1 MLSHAVWIVFLVAAH
16 AAVLPPTH
24 LQRQARAPSTSS
36 IVVFGDSFSD
46 NGNGAARVS
55 NNAWPTDKYLLS
67 YKGRFSNGIVW
78 AEYVAANLSLPL
90 YDYAVGGA
98 TTSNALIQGY
108 TGAKGDIAVPSV
120 IDQVVSFL
128 AKMNPQGGA
137 FGASDS
143 MATETPLLILFAG
156 ANDVLFN
163 ANISASQSYQ
173 IIRQAEAKLRDA
185 YPSARVLTLTP
196 PDISRLPYGF
206 YLEDS
211 LAKNQLRTFTDQ
223 LGELLDR
230 SKIGTV
236 NVDLRPLFD
245 DFEYYASPRV
255 YGFDPLGK
263 YGSCL
268 EGAYGETSNVTI
280 CGDPDRRVYWDE
292 YHPTTH
298 THSWIAKEVL
308 DVLRGPF

>member
-1 MLSHAVWIVFLVAAH
+1 D
-16 AAVLPPTH
+16 TN
-24 LQRQARAPSTSS
+24 TS

-55 NNAWPTDKYLLS
+55 NNAWPIDKY

-98 TTSNALIQGY
+98 TTSNALVQGY

-120 IDQVVSFL
+120 LDQVVSFL
-128 AKMNPQGGA
+128 GKINPQGGA
-137 FGASDS
+137 FEAYDS
-143 MATETPLLILFAG
+143 MAMESPLLIMFAG
-156 ANDVLFN
+156 ANDILFN

-173 IIRQAEAKLRDA
+173 ILRQAEAQLRDA

-206 YLEDS
+206 YLEDN
-211 LAKNQLRTFTDQ
+211 LAKNQLRTFTGQ

-230 SKIGTV
+230 SKTGAV
-236 NVDLRPLFD
+236 NLDLRPLFD
-245 DFEYYASPRV
+245 DFEYYASPRA

-268 EGAYGETSNVTI
+268 EGAYGETPNVTI

>member
-1 MLSHAVWIVFLVAAH
+1 MTMLSHGIWIAFLATAY
-16 AAVLPPTH
+16 AAVLP
-24 LQRQARAPSTSS
+24 STQLPREVKASSISS

-55 NNAWPTDKYLLS
+55 NNAWPTDKY

-98 TTSNALIQGY
+98 TTSNALVQGY

-120 IDQVVSFL
+120 LDQVVSFL
-128 AKMNPQGGA
+128 GKINPQGGA
-137 FGASDS
+137 FEAYDS
-143 MATETPLLILFAG
+143 MAMESPLLIMFAG
-156 ANDVLFN
+156 ANDILFN

-173 IIRQAEAKLRDA
+173 ILRQAEAQLRDA

-206 YLEDS
+206 YLEDN
-211 LAKNQLRTFTDQ
+211 LAKNQLRTFTGQ

-230 SKIGTV
+230 SKTGAV
-236 NVDLRPLFD
+236 NLDLRPLFD
-245 DFEYYASPRV
+245 DFEYYASPRA

-268 EGAYGETSNVTI
+268 EGAYGETPNVTI

>member
-1 MLSHAVWIVFLVAAH
+1 MMMLSRGVWIAFLATAYAA
-16 AAVLPPTH
+16 AL
-24 LQRQARAPSTSS
+24 PSTQLERRVKPPPVSS

-55 NNAWPTDKYLLS
+55 NNAWPTDKY

-128 AKMNPQGGA
+128 AKINPQGGA

-143 MATETPLLILFAG
+143 MAMETPLLILFAG
-156 ANDVLFN
+156 ANDILFN

-173 IIRQAEAKLRDA
+173 TLRQAEVQLRDA
-185 YPSARVLTLTP
+185 YPDAKVLTLSP

-206 YLEDS
+206 YLEDN

-223 LGELLDR
+223 LGELLGG
-230 SKIGTV
+230 SKTAAV
-236 NVDLRPLFD
+236 NVDLRPLLTTL
-245 DFEYYASPRV
+245 STML
-255 YGFDPLGK
+255 PLGRTDLTHW
-263 YGSCL
+263 GST
-268 EGAYGETSNVTI
+268 AVASKVHMA
-280 CGDPDRRVYWDE
+280 RRR
-292 YHPTTH
+292 T
-298 THSWIAKEVL
+298 
-308 DVLRGPF
+308 

>member
-1 MLSHAVWIVFLVAAH
+1 MTMLSHGIWIAFLATAY
-16 AAVLPPTH
+16 AAVLP
-24 LQRQARAPSTSS
+24 STQLPREVKASSISS

-55 NNAWPTDKYLLS
+55 NNAWPTDKY

-98 TTSNALIQGY
+98 TTSNALVQGY

-128 AKMNPQGGA
+128 GKINPQGGA
-137 FGASDS
+137 FEAYDS
-143 MATETPLLILFAG
+143 MAMESPLLIMFAG
-156 ANDVLFN
+156 ANDILFN

-173 IIRQAEAKLRDA
+173 ILRQAEAQLRDA

-206 YLEDS
+206 YLEDN

-230 SKIGTV
+230 SKTGAV
-236 NVDLRPLFD
+236 NLDLRPLFD
-245 DFEYYASPRV
+245 DFEYYASPRA

-268 EGAYGETSNVTI
+268 EGAYGETPNVTI

>member
-1 MLSHAVWIVFLVAAH
+1 MMLSYGLSIAFLATAYAA
-16 AAVLPPTH
+16 ALP
-24 LQRQARAPSTSS
+24 LQRHINNPSISS
-36 IVVFGDSFSD
+36 IVIFGDSFSD
-46 NGNGAARVS
+46 NGDGAARVS
-55 NNAWPTDKYLLS
+55 NNAWPTDKY
-67 YKGRFSNGIVW
+67 YKGRFSNGMVW
-78 AEYVAANLSLPL
+78 AEYVAANLSIPL

-98 TTSNALIQGY
+98 TTSNDLVQGY

-128 AKMNPQGGA
+128 EKMMPQGGA
-137 FGASDS
+137 FEVSDS
-143 MATETPLLILFAG
+143 TAMETPLLVLFAG

-173 IIRQAEAKLRDA
+173 ILRQAEAQLRDA
-185 YPSARVLTLTP
+185 YPSAKVLTLSP

-206 YLEDS
+206 YLQDN
-211 LAKNQLRTFTDQ
+211 LARNQLRTFADQ
-223 LGELLDR
+223 LGELLDG
-230 SKIGTV
+230 SKTGAV

-245 DFEYYASPRV
+245 DFEYYASPRA

-268 EGAYGETSNVTI
+268 EGAYGETPNVTI
-280 CGDPDRRVYWDE
+280 CGDPERRVYWDE

-298 THSWIAKEVL
+298 THSWIAKEIL

>member
-1 MLSHAVWIVFLVAAH
+1 MNARGVWIAFLATAYAA
-16 AAVLPPTH
+16 AL
-24 LQRQARAPSTSS
+24 PSTQLERRVKPPPVSS

-46 NGNGAARVS
+46 N
-55 NNAWPTDKYLLS
+55 
-67 YKGRFSNGIVW
+67 GRFSNGIVW

-128 AKMNPQGGA
+128 AKINPQGGA

-143 MATETPLLILFAG
+143 MAMETPLLILFAG
-156 ANDVLFN
+156 ANDILFN

-173 IIRQAEAKLRDA
+173 TLRQAEVQLRDA
-185 YPSARVLTLTP
+185 YPDAKVLTLSP

-206 YLEDS
+206 YLEDN

-223 LGELLDR
+223 LGELLGG
-230 SKIGTV
+230 SKTAAV
-236 NVDLRPLFD
+236 NVDLRPLLTTL
-245 DFEYYASPRV
+245 STML
-255 YGFDPLGK
+255 PLGRTDLTHW
-263 YGSCL
+263 GST
-268 EGAYGETSNVTI
+268 AVASKVHMA
-280 CGDPDRRVYWDE
+280 RRR
-292 YHPTTH
+292 T
-298 THSWIAKEVL
+298 
-308 DVLRGPF
+308 